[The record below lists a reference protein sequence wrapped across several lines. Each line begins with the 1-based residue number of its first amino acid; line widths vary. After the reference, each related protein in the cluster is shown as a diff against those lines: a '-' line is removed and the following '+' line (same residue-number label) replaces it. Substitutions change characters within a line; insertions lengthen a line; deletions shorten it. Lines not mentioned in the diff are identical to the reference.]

1 MTDLNIIV
9 VKSGF
14 MLYLNGNEFDIFK
27 IHTFTL
33 GDGFQNA
40 LRFQTTEPLKL
51 INFGNIIPK
60 NTDILQNTGI
70 DGYIIYDTTHKIT
83 IFNCSKH
90 IKFDEIC
97 NAVKYENEQDYIDK
111 FTISTFKSSRF
122 TIKTHIL
129 DVILHINMSRSLL

>member
-1 MTDLNIIV
+1 MDLNIIV

-14 MLYLNGNEFDIFK
+14 TLYGSGNEFDIFK

-33 GDGFQNA
+33 GDGSNDA

-51 INFGNIIPK
+51 INFGNMIPK
-60 NTDILQNTGI
+60 NIELLQNTGI
-70 DGYIIYDTTHKIT
+70 DGYIIYDKSHKIT

-97 NAVKYENEQDYIDK
+97 NSVNYENEQDYIDK

-129 DVILHINMSRSLL
+129 DVNLHINMSRSLFP